1 MPSTVDSV
9 QGDGLMNV
17 AEVADAL
24 GVTVGRVRQL
34 ATSGKLKGE
43 KVGRDWVFRQ
53 SDIAEYQ
60 RRPRRPGRPRK
71 VQ

>member
-1 MPSTVDSV
+1 MDSV
-9 QGDGLMNV
+9 QGDELMNV
-17 AEVADAL
+17 AEVAGAL

-34 ATSGKLKGE
+34 AAKGAIKGE

>member
-1 MPSTVDSV
+1 MLGTLSTVEGV
-9 QGDGLMNV
+9 QGDDLMNV
-17 AEVADAL
+17 AEVADTL

-34 ATSGKLKGE
+34 AVAGKLKGE

-60 RRPRRPGRPRK
+60 RRPLSLIHI
-71 VQ
+71 